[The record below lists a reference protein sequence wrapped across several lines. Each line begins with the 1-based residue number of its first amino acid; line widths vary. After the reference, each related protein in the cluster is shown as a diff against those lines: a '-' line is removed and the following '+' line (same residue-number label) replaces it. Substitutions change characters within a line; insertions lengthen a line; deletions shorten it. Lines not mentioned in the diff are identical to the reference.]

1 VCNFANAVQ
10 GQFFESYQQVQYAPG
25 YEYVKSVGGS
35 TFDLIQDYEFRNRQG
50 PNREQFSAWSLD
62 RKDNVTV
69 QVARANYTQVGLSAQ
84 LNLV

>member
-1 VCNFANAVQ
+1 
-10 GQFFESYQQVQYAPG
+10 
-25 YEYVKSVGGS
+25 
-35 TFDLIQDYEFRNRQG
+35 LIQDYEFRNRQG